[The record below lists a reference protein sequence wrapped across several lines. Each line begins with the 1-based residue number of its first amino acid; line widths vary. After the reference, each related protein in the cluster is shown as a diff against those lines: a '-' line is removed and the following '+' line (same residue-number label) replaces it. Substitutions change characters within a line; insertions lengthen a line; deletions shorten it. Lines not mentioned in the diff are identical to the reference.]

1 MVFLVLVGEFSGLV
15 NLTGALTLK
24 TGAAIKFLT
33 LSAYLRD
40 FFLPCAIEKG
50 HTNQTK
56 RYIVLDESVWLVAQL
71 ASNTSFFLYTSY
83 RGSVEQTAA
92 ATSATS
98 TPIQKRNEISGRWVW

>member
-1 MVFLVLVGEFSGLV
+1 MRFSDGCVSLQTIKSQSGEKDLGLVFLVLVGEFSGLV

-40 FFLPCAIEKG
+40 FFLPCAIEKD

-56 RYIVLDESVWLVAQL
+56 RYLVLDE
-71 ASNTSFFLYTSY
+71 
-83 RGSVEQTAA
+83 
-92 ATSATS
+92 
-98 TPIQKRNEISGRWVW
+98 